1 MEEKVTY
8 IRELEKNG
16 YMFRG
21 DGEAR
26 LHGYGRWRR
35 KITYLG
41 EVEKK
46 GYMSRGAGGERLHV

>member
-1 MEEKVTY
+1 
-8 IRELEKNG
+8 
-16 YMFRG
+16 MFRG